1 MSKVSELRKM
11 FEGKGKDDNGPPIK
25 PLPPKF
31 NNSKKE
37 E

>member
-11 FEGKGKDDNGPPIK
+11 FEKGKTEDNGPPIK

-31 NNSKKE
+31 NTSKKD
-37 E
+37 